1 MSNNYIEQKI
11 EVTKA
16 LTRFNFS
23 LNRNNYES
31 HLKTLNDRFLFT
43 LLGHVMKG
51 LITKM
56 KDNHEGS
63 EENDRKDHR
72 ESSSFHTLS
81 GEKEDE
87 FI

>member
-1 MSNNYIEQKI
+1 
-11 EVTKA
+11 
-16 LTRFNFS
+16 
-23 LNRNNYES
+23 
-31 HLKTLNDRFLFT
+31 
-43 LLGHVMKG
+43 MKG